1 MEKKSRRKF
10 SSAFKSKVALEAAKG
25 LKTINEIAS
34 SYGLQPAQ
42 VSEWKRTLL
51 ENMSDYLKEAT
62 DVTYIPMPKGHM
74 YLFKEVS
81 LLLPN
86 LLMFS
91 KKTKLRSAWMVEGEH
106 WIISS

>member
-42 VSEWKRTLL
+42 VSEWKRILL
-51 ENMSDYLKEAT
+51 DNMSEVFEKENHSKEKEFEQEKEDLLKIIGELKVHNDFYKKKLKPYL
-62 DVTYIPMPKGHM
+62 
-74 YLFKEVS
+74 
-81 LLLPN
+81 
-86 LLMFS
+86 
-91 KKTKLRSAWMVEGEH
+91 
-106 WIISS
+106 